1 MPSRVDG
8 RRTLFVAIAAAF
20 GVVWIY
26 LALRADVLA
35 FTSDEAISF
44 RIFHG
49 FVGAAGRAN
58 NQLLNTVLM
67 QWSQDLFGE
76 SELALRL
83 PNLLAFGLY
92 AAGSL
97 AMLASL
103 RRRPAILLGAALL
116 LADPFLLDFFGLA
129 RGYGL
134 SLAFAAVALGAL
146 ATRTRSWVRPVLV
159 CGAVVVSFY
168 ANFASLNLVLG
179 VLAALGLEML
189 WHLRRRQLRALATA
203 APLVVAAA
211 LLVPGVIR
219 LRWLQRTHK
228 LYYGGH
234 TGFLH
239 DTVRSLLE
247 GVGYRYAAPPAWLTG
262 PEIAVVVVAVAACAW
277 SAYCGVTQRRW
288 GLGQQTAL
296 ALGIAVA
303 AAEVEATA
311 LHTLYPLNRTALS
324 YVLLFAALVAGAADD
339 RVATA
344 ARARVTRTVALV
356 SAVCAAAAA
365 ANLAYH
371 ANLRYTPAWHYDAS
385 SRQVIDAAIAYE
397 HAHPRQGKWRLISGF
412 PRSHALDYYR
422 IRFHLTWLE
431 PMTRAP
437 VSSLRGDLYDVS
449 DASLS
454 QLPPGTKLIAR
465 FPETN
470 SELRAR

>member
-1 MPSRVDG
+1 VNG
-8 RRTLFVAIAAAF
+8 RRKLFVAIAAAF
-20 GVVWIY
+20 ALVWVYVAI
-26 LALRADVLA
+26 RANALA

-49 FVGAAGRAN
+49 FTGAAGRAN

-76 SELALRL
+76 SEFALRL
-83 PNLLAFGLY
+83 PNVLAFGLY

-103 RRRPAILLGAALL
+103 RRTPAILLGAALL

-146 ATRTRSWVRPVLV
+146 ATRTRSWLRPALV
-159 CGAVVVSFY
+159 CGGCVVAFY

-179 VLAALGLEML
+179 VLAALGLESL
-189 WHLRRRQLRALATA
+189 IRRRLVSA
-203 APLVVAAA
+203 AALVVAVAVLA
-211 LLVPGVIR
+211 PGVIR
-219 LRWLQRTHK
+219 LRWLQHTHK

-239 DTVRSLLE
+239 DTVVSLLQ
-247 GVGYRYAAPPAWLTG
+247 GVGYSYGRHASSWLIW
-262 PEIAVVVVAVAACAW
+262 PEIAVVALTVAACAW
-277 SAYCGVTQRRW
+277 AAYIGVSRRRW
-288 GLGQQTAL
+288 GLGQQAVV
-296 ALGIAVA
+296 ALGVAVA
-303 AAEVEATA
+303 AAKIEAAA
-311 LHTLYPLNRTALS
+311 LHTLYPLNRAALS
-324 YVLLFAALVAGAADD
+324 YVLLFAALVAGAFDD
-339 RVATA
+339 LLETVARAWA
-344 ARARVTRTVALV
+344 ARALALV
-356 SAVCAAAAA
+356 SAVCAVAAV
-365 ANLAYH
+365 ANVAYH
-371 ANLRYTPAWHYDAS
+371 ANLRVAPAWRYDAS
-385 SRQVIDAAIAYE
+385 SRQVIDAAIAYRRD
-397 HAHPRQGKWRLISGF
+397 HPRPGKWRLISGAM
-412 PRSHALDYYR
+412 RRYALDYYR

-431 PMTRAP
+431 PITRAP
-437 VSSLRGDLYDVS
+437 VSSSRGDLYDVNVA
-449 DASLS
+449 DLS

>member
-1 MPSRVDG
+1 MPLRVDG
-8 RRTLFVAIAAAF
+8 RRTLFVAVAAAF
-20 GVVWIY
+20 GLVWICVSI
-26 LALRADVLA
+26 RADVLA
-35 FTSDEAISF
+35 FTSDEAISY

-49 FVGAAGRAN
+49 FVGAASRAN

-67 QWSQDLFGE
+67 QWSQDLFGQ

-83 PNLLAFGLY
+83 PNVLAFGLY

-97 AMLASL
+97 ALLASL
-103 RRRPAILLGAALL
+103 RRRPAILLGATLL

-146 ATRTRSWVRPVLV
+146 ATRTRSWLRPVLV
-159 CGAVVVSFY
+159 CGGCVVAFY

-179 VLAALGLEML
+179 VLAALGVESLVR
-189 WHLRRRQLRALATA
+189 LRLDARAALAA
-203 APLVVAAA
+203 AASLVVAAG

-239 DTVRSLLE
+239 DTVGSLLQ
-247 GVGYRYAAPPAWLTG
+247 GVGYSYGRGASWLIW
-262 PEIAVVVVAVAACAW
+262 PEIAVVVVAVAAGAW
-277 SAYCGVTQRRW
+277 AAYSGVSQRRW
-288 GLGQQTAL
+288 GVGQQAAL
-296 ALGIAVA
+296 VLGLAVA
-303 AAEVEATA
+303 AAKIEAAA

-324 YVLLFAALVAGAADD
+324 YVLVFAALVAGAFDD
-339 RVATA
+339 LAVTV
-344 ARARVTRTVALV
+344 ARASATRALALV
-356 SAVCAAAAA
+356 SAVCAAA
-365 ANLAYH
+365 NVAYH

-397 HAHPRQGKWRLISGF
+397 HAHPRAGKWSLISGAT
-412 PRSHALDYYR
+412 RSYALDYYR

-431 PMTRAP
+431 PMTRTP
-437 VSSLRGDLYDVS
+437 VSNPRGDLYDVS
-449 DASLS
+449 VSDLSL
-454 QLPPGTKLIAR
+454 LPPGTKLIAR